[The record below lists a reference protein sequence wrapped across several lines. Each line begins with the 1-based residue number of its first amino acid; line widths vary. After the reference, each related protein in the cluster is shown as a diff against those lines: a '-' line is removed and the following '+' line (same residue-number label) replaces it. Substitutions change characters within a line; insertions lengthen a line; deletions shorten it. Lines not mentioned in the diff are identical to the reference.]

1 MKDYSAAQIKKG
13 HKVFIEQFPKEG
25 SRVREIFDILHLYK
39 GHIIDFGEP
48 PKRSEGWDKVDKC
61 MRYLSDMYG
70 MDIAHVGKG
79 KYQFVGEY
87 IGAKYVS
94 YVSDKL
100 LNIKVKGKQL

>member
-1 MKDYSAAQIKKG
+1 
-13 HKVFIEQFPKEG
+13 
-25 SRVREIFDILHLYK
+25 VREIFDILHLYK

-48 PKRSEGWDKVDKC
+48 PKRSEGWDKIVRC
-61 MRYLSDMYG
+61 MYYLSDMYG
-70 MDIAHVGKG
+70 MDIIHVGKG